1 MVVRAVRSGIVQNRL
16 LAAMKPEE
24 FDLLRP
30 HLDIVPLKAREV
42 LQDSSRTTE
51 FAYFI
56 ESGIVSRVVRSQGG
70 SVETAI
76 VGRLGFVGISIA
88 IGTTISAGRSVVQ
101 TPGYALRIPAKEL
114 SEIIREQPQI
124 RELLLRYVQSLMRQ
138 KAQSVLCGVRHDL
151 EQRLAR
157 WLLLAFDRLEDNSLP
172 ITHDILAELL
182 GVRRAGVTVA
192 LAAFEDEGLI
202 RRTRGN
208 LYIEDRAGLERRSCE
223 CYRAITGGYSWLLLS
238 QSYEHELPELING
251 SGETSSSR
259 ANVAARR

>member
-1 MVVRAVRSGIVQNRL
+1 MAVRAVHPGIVQNRL
-16 LAAMKPEE
+16 LAAMTPEE

-30 HLDIVPLKAREV
+30 HLELVPLKARDV

-51 FAYFI
+51 AAYFI

-76 VGRLGFVGISIA
+76 VGRMGFVGISIA

-101 TPGYALRIPAKEL
+101 IPGYALKIPAKEL
-114 SEIIREQPQI
+114 SGIIQEQPQI

-138 KAQSVLCGVRHDL
+138 KSQSVLCGVRHDL

-157 WLLLAFDRLEDNSLP
+157 WLLLAFDRLEDGSLP
-172 ITHDILAELL
+172 ITHDLLAELL

-192 LAAFEDEGLI
+192 LASFEAEGLI
-202 RRTRGN
+202 TRRRGN
-208 LYIEDRAGLERRSCE
+208 LTIENRAGLEQRSCE
-223 CYRAITGGYSWLLLS
+223 CYRAINGGYSWLMLG
-238 QSYEHELPELING
+238 QSYQHKLPELVMR
-251 SGETSSSR
+251 SGDTSSGQPPLR
-259 ANVAARR
+259 VPR